1 MLTAGIRRSRRG
13 ELEQSFV
20 EIFLEQHATPPRELP
35 DTTSQS
41 TATVVL
47 HAGLHAVARAAR
59 TRTDGDGT
67 PHRALRHDPHEAAQD
82 RRGGDRFR
90 PQDLGPT
97 RLGLPVSPC
106 VRASLAQPP
115 RVAAPPDSLP
125 PLDFLSP
132 PTHSSHGDSRRCPSL
147 KRADSRQPTADSRQP
162 TADSRAATT
171 PVRIHPPPKL
181 SPPPVPKIQPTTL
194 ATTASRARPSHTRA
208 RPRKPRANQTAMCDM
223 RASPFL
229 DLPEYAVG
237 LPVISTTPQ
246 GTCDI
251 DCVYHISL
259 LRVAS
264 HIG

>member
-35 DTTSQS
+35 DTASQS
-41 TATVVL
+41 TGTVVL

-59 TRTDGDGT
+59 TRTEGDGT

-115 RVAAPPDSLP
+115 RVAAPLGALPPPDSLP

-132 PTHSSHGDSRRCPSL
+132 PTHSSHGDSRRCPPL
-147 KRADSRQPTADSRQP
+147 KRTDSRQPRCHD
-162 TADSRAATT
+162 
-171 PVRIHPPPKL
+171 IHPPPKL
-181 SPPPVPKIQPTTL
+181 SPPAVPKIQPTTL
-194 ATTASRARPSHTRA
+194 ATTASRARP
-208 RPRKPRANQTAMCDM
+208 RKPRANQT
-223 RASPFL
+223 
-229 DLPEYAVG
+229 
-237 LPVISTTPQ
+237 
-246 GTCDI
+246 
-251 DCVYHISL
+251 SL
-259 LRVAS
+259 
-264 HIG
+264 

>member
-13 ELEQSFV
+13 ELEQSFF

-115 RVAAPPDSLP
+115 RVAAPLGALPPPDSLP

-147 KRADSRQPTADSRQP
+147 KRADSRQPRGHDTRPHPSASQTEPPSRPPNPADHARNNRESCATVAHPCATAK
-162 TADSRAATT
+162 TT
-171 PVRIHPPPKL
+171 
-181 SPPPVPKIQPTTL
+181 
-194 ATTASRARPSHTRA
+194 
-208 RPRKPRANQTAMCDM
+208 RKSNGH
-223 RASPFL
+223 
-229 DLPEYAVG
+229 V
-237 LPVISTTPQ
+237 
-246 GTCDI
+246 
-251 DCVYHISL
+251 
-259 LRVAS
+259 
-264 HIG
+264 